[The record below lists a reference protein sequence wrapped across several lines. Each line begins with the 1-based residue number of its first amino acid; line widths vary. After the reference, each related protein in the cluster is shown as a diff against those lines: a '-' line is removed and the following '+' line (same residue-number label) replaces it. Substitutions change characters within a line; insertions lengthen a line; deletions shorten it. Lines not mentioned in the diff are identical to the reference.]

1 MTMTRPAVID
11 RDRPANGKSTEMS
24 RSITECFPRDR
35 AALAPL
41 AGVTDSVFRRLCV
54 RFGAAPVMTEMISS
68 DGYVR
73 GPKNSKTARMLEFHE
88 SERPI
93 GIQFFGSDPDIMAR
107 AAARAVDLAPD
118 FIDINAG
125 CPVRKVVGRGAG
137 SALLQRPRHLAE
149 IVRRTVEAAG
159 SIPVTVKIRSGWD
172 HDTINAPE
180 VARLCAD
187 AGAAALIVHPRT
199 RSRGFSGVA
208 DHSITRAVV
217 EAVDVPV
224 IASGDI
230 TSASA
235 ALRIHAETGAYG
247 IMIGRRATGDPWIFE
262 RVRAALTG
270 AAVPPDPE
278 MTERLDLG
286 LRQLAMIAE
295 EVSERYAVLNMRK
308 AFGWYSKGARG
319 GSEFRQM
326 LFRADTMDKA
336 VRIVRD
342 FRDSLAAA
350 GPDHET
356 VTHETVV
363 S

>member
-1 MTMTRPAVID
+1 MTMTGTAGID
-11 RDRPANGKSTEMS
+11 REKPANGKSTAMT
-24 RSITECFPRDR
+24 RSITDSFPRDR

-54 RFGAAPVMTEMISS
+54 RFGAAPVMTEMVSS
-68 DGYVR
+68 DGYAR

-88 SERPI
+88 SERPL
-93 GIQFFGSDPDIMAR
+93 GVQFFGSDPDIMAQ
-107 AAARAVDLAPD
+107 AAARAVELAPD

-159 SIPVTVKIRSGWD
+159 AIPVTVKIRAGWD
-172 HDTINAPE
+172 HDAINATE
-180 VARLCAD
+180 VARLCVD

-199 RSRGFSGVA
+199 RSRGFSGIA

-230 TSASA
+230 TSAA
-235 ALRIHAETGAYG
+235 DVLRVLDETGAYG
-247 IMIGRRATGDPWIFE
+247 IMIGRRAMGDPWIFE

-278 MTERLDLG
+278 LPDRLDLG
-286 LRQLAMIAE
+286 LRQLAMLAE

-308 AFGWYSKGARG
+308 SFGWYSKGARG

-326 LFRADTMDKA
+326 LFRANTMDEA

-342 FRDSLAAA
+342 FRDSFAAA

-356 VTHETVV
+356 VPHETVV